1 MQEERLADGCQGCQR
16 LMDSNEKTATII
28 LRAWHNRGFEICKLL
43 KTKEHYK
50 QKAMESSNNLHMY
63 QVMIEVA
70 ENRNN
75 ELQLQVME
83 SKMRTLQV
91 HSSMLSLT
99 ADREQLQ
106 HEVDLRKKENEELK
120 AVAEQRKTKTSAALM
135 EQRKVLDRISRTEV
149 AVFQLKLKNSD
160 LVNAA
165 RMLRSSDRSNQL
177 REQRL
182 NKELQL
188 KSEMII
194 IMQNEIDLLKERAE
208 EWNDKELKENEQQM
222 HPLIDQLQDLS
233 RDHSSLNAQKA
244 QDCNGT
250 SSVFQTLWPT
260 SLSRN
265 PQPTIQKA
273 FPFFLKLK

>member
-1 MQEERLADGCQGCQR
+1 MQEESLADGCQGCQR
-16 LMDSNEKTATII
+16 LMDSNEKTAAII

>member
-1 MQEERLADGCQGCQR
+1 MQEERPADGCQGCQR

-28 LRAWHNRGFEICKLL
+28 LRAWHKRGFEICKLL

-50 QKAMESSNNLHMY
+50 HKAMKSMNNLHMY

-75 ELQLQVME
+75 ELQLQLME

-99 ADREQLQ
+99 ADREQLE
-106 HEVDLRKKENEELK
+106 HEVDFRKKENDELK

-135 EQRKVLDRISRTEV
+135 EQRKVRDRISRTEV

-194 IMQNEIDLLKERAE
+194 IMQNEIDLLKERTQ

-244 QDCNGT
+244 QDCNST